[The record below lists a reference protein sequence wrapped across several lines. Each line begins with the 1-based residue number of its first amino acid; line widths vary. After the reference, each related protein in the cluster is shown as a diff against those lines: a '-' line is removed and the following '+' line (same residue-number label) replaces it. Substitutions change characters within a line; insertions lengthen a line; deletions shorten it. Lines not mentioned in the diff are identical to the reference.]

1 MPPCGGHQAGFSQG
15 RRVLTVSSRAPVWGA
30 SCFQYKEETYQRVSS
45 RAPVWGASLTLGW
58 ISIIW
63 GFQVVPPCGGH
74 HKGLALAFISSEF
87 QVVPPCGGHLQI
99 PPFAAI
105 QEKVSSRAPVW
116 GASSELRKL
125 IPVCFV
131 SSRAP
136 VWGASGGLALGGS
149 TANVSSRAPV
159 WGASW
164 PFDMVI
170 FDERFQVVPPC
181 GGHLASSVSQ
191 GATSMFQVVPPCGG
205 HPHVRKCFASNDIVS
220 SRAPVWG
227 ASCAKYPDLDFPVSF
242 KSCPRVG
249 GIADVFVCLQQS
261 GVSSRAPVWGASTGM
276 LTSWTT
282 ASFKSCPRVGGIK
295 YC

>member
-1 MPPCGGHQAGFSQG
+1 MSSQ
-15 RRVLTVSSRAPVWGA
+15 
-30 SCFQYKEETYQRVSS
+30 
-45 RAPVWGASLTLGW
+45 
-58 ISIIW
+58 
-63 GFQVVPPCGGH
+63 FQVVPPCGGH